1 MKGYSAMTRA
11 NLILIVMTFFLVANS
26 SFARIENKE
35 NIKMKSIY
43 DFTVKDIDGSD
54 VKLDTFKG
62 KVVLIVNVAS
72 KCGFTPQYEGLQK
85 IYTKYKDKGFVI
97 LGFPA
102 NNFLGQEPGTN
113 EDIKQFCSLNYN
125 VTFPMFSKISVKG
138 KDIAP
143 LYKYLTEK
151 ETNPEFAGK
160 ISWNFNKFLID
171 RNGKIVARF
180 GSRTKPESKEVITAI
195 ENTLKNNLEK

>member
-1 MKGYSAMTRA
+1 MIKIF
-11 NLILIVMTFFLVANS
+11 LIRTVMLLFIGANS
-26 SFARIENKE
+26 IVAKVENKE
-35 NIKMKSIY
+35 DIKMKSIY
-43 DFTVKDIDGSD
+43 DFTVKDIDGKD
-54 VKLDTFKG
+54 VKLENYKG

-85 IYTKYKDKGFVI
+85 IYTKYKDQGFVI

-102 NNFLGQEPGTN
+102 NNFMGQEPGTN
-113 EDIKQFCSLNYN
+113 EEIKQFCSLNYN

-143 LYKYLTEK
+143 LYQYLTEK
-151 ETNPEFAGK
+151 ETNPEFSGK

-171 RNGKIVARF
+171 RQGKIVARF
-180 GSRTKPESKEVITAI
+180 GSRAKPESQEVIAAI
-195 ENTLKNNLEK
+195 EKALENNLEK